1 MNHLINLSFE
11 KFNISAFKHRV
22 TRYHMTYISKVT
34 VRIKKIFKRRLTF
47 SWTKYATKNSQK
59 SHFSRFLTFDIE
71 TCTHIRTLC
80 VWERPKDALKCLSP
94 KYHGQ
99 IPHNKTPPGHLAPSY
114 FGRKFERF
122 FKFRHIL
129 VNTKVNKCWPKC
141 FFRKDHI
148 KSYRKH
154 IYNFFIVLILFSQS
168 LKVCLSL
175 LRVPLPNLTFNSDSS

>member
-1 MNHLINLSFE
+1 MWLHGLGGVFWMGSSPFPPNIMVRYLI
-11 KFNISAFKHRV
+11 I
-22 TRYHMTYISKVT
+22 
-34 VRIKKIFKRRLTF
+34 
-47 SWTKYATKNSQK
+47 
-59 SHFSRFLTFDIE
+59 
-71 TCTHIRTLC
+71 
-80 VWERPKDALKCLSP
+80 
-94 KYHGQ
+94 
-99 IPHNKTPPGHLAPSY
+99 TPPGHLDPSY

-154 IYNFFIVLILFSQS
+154 IYSFFIALILFSQS

-175 LRVPLPNLTFNSDSS
+175 LNRPLLNLTFICNVGVYLKGTSQFWFTGSIYLFCFNLM